1 MKKIITILIIAGAL
15 VSYQANAQEKYFL
28 NLEQCRVMALD
39 SNIQMRNA
47 KLLESKTKFDK
58 SRALSYFL
66 PKFSGYGLYYYNSN
80 PFIYHYKGS
89 TIEIMGM
96 DVPIPAMD
104 VSLNLANTMTA
115 GIKVEQPVF
124 MGGKIIASYK
134 MAGIGMEMAL
144 LNTQMNRSE
153 TILQVDE
160 AYWMYVKA
168 CQLGEAAN
176 SFATTVEEFYKV
188 VKDASETGMAT
199 QNDLL
204 KVEVQRNNAKL
215 MQSKAQN
222 GRNLAKMNLCHY
234 LGLPLL
240 SDLEIDQT
248 DFDKIIPVDSLTG
261 SIANRYDYQL
271 LEKQTEL
278 KQKEV
283 DIARADYLP
292 QIGVS
297 ANYGY
302 YYGLKVNDEI
312 LLNQDSFSAMASVK
326 IPIFAFGEGTHKVK
340 AAEIERDMKINEKEK
355 LADMMELE
363 EAKYRFE
370 FTDAKLQVELTK
382 SALKNAEIC
391 LKVSKDQYEL
401 GMETLA
407 NVLEAQT
414 QWNKANSDY
423 IEAVSEYK
431 LSYTK
436 YLKAVGEL

>member
-15 VSYQANAQEKYFL
+15 ASYQANAQEKYFL